1 MSSKLNAYIEELKE
15 KVNKSIFSP
24 SFLRLAN
31 LYYHDGQYE
40 ECINICN
47 IGLKI
52 YPNYFT
58 AKLILLK
65 ALLKL
70 EYTSEAEPILTELEE
85 KFPENEVIKNLR
97 NKLNELKKYNKQE
110 KIYYSNKINTAP
122 DFKQYSVKILNILPK
137 DETRKEYEEVFEFMI
152 TKSLDKI
159 INTNN
164 FEEFKKKFS
173 ELKLDLTKPS
183 KIKSETTL
191 GEIKRQQEIHTSFL
205 SKIKIVTETL
215 ADLLSKQGFFKE
227 AFEAYNILL
236 QNDNVNKKR
245 IQEKLNEM
253 ERNFQST

>member
-1 MSSKLNAYIEELKE
+1 MSIKLTSYIENLKE

-31 LYYHDGQYE
+31 LYYHNSQYE

-52 YPNYFT
+52 YPNYYT

-70 EYTSEAEPILTELEE
+70 EYISEAEPILTELEE
-85 KFPENEVIKNLR
+85 RYPDNEVLKNIR
-97 NKLNELKKYNKQE
+97 DKLNELKKYNKQE
-110 KIYYSNKINTAP
+110 KIYYSNKINTSP
-122 DFKQYSVKILNILPK
+122 DFRQYSSKILNLIQQDSAK
-137 DETRKEYEEVFEFMI
+137 INYEEIFDIMMNKNI
-152 TKSLDKI
+152 DTI
-159 INTNN
+159 IDTSKY
-164 FEEFKKKFS
+164 EEFKRRFS
-173 ELKLDLTKPS
+173 ELKLDLNKIVKEKPD
-183 KIKSETTL
+183 ITT
-191 GEIKRQQEIHTSFL
+191 EIKKQTEPQTSFL
-205 SKIKIVTETL
+205 SKIKIITETL

-236 QNDNVNKKR
+236 QSENVNKKR

-253 ERNFQST
+253 ERNF

>member
-1 MSSKLNAYIEELKE
+1 MMINLNSYIESIKE
-15 KVNKSIFSP
+15 KVNKNYFSP
-24 SFLRLAN
+24 LFLKLAN

-52 YPNYFT
+52 YPEFYT

-85 KFPENEVIKNLR
+85 RFPENEVLKNLR
-97 NKLNELKKYNKQE
+97 NKINDLKKYNKQE

-122 DFKQYSVKILNILPK
+122 EYRQYSNKFMSLSSEKERKK
-137 DETRKEYEEVFEFMI
+137 DIQEIIEAMI
-152 TKSLDKI
+152 TRNLDNI
-159 INTNN
+159 IDKDK
-164 FEEFKKKFS
+164 FESFKKNFKEFNFNISKPIKPKAAIS
-173 ELKLDLTKPS
+173 EGDIRKQTEGYS
-183 KIKSETTL
+183 
-191 GEIKRQQEIHTSFL
+191 SFL

-236 QNDNVNKKR
+236 QNENVNKKR
-245 IQEKLNEM
+245 IQDKLNEM
-253 ERNFQST
+253 ERNF